1 MKILNFSIP
10 HYCIMKK
17 LLPIFIFG
25 LTYVVARPTMANAA
39 GINNVVN
46 SLDNQANIITNQPI
60 VIGTQPTSTQP
71 TQQPVTVDDVKGVIL
86 KQVGIQA
93 PAKIDVNQVG
103 NGVID
108 NSAATA
114 KSIAEKQ
121 TAGVMSALNKLPF
134 GSILT
139 PILQEKLATGIG
151 NLAKDANGIF
161 AAWMSDPGNPVGGY
175 AEQFNNIVG
184 GIFGNG
190 GGDPNTASKQA
201 EASQKAIDNLL
212 ASFGDGATQ
221 AAKDIAQFTN
231 PNANTITIGISNTV
245 PSGDLNGTVANM
257 EGRLAVAGALFD
269 ANPATGQRDDLALAQ
284 AAASKVVAASVVGVA
299 GIATT
304 QSDMAQVGLS
314 GASAEYYGS
323 ANRDNSLDKLTDIG
337 KGIAASA
344 KIADQNAKYISKSVT
359 LSGQLLKQ
367 NAVESE
373 RLTRRAQEEDA
384 SIQKKNEGHQ
394 GGMAFL
400 AGVSG
405 VMLP

>member
-1 MKILNFSIP
+1 
-10 HYCIMKK
+10 MKK
-17 LLPIFIFG
+17 LLPIFILG
-25 LTYVVARPTMANAA
+25 LTCVVARPTVANAA

-60 VIGTQPTSTQP
+60 VIGTQPTGTQP
-71 TQQPVTVDDVKGVIL
+71 TQQPVTVNDVKGVIL
-86 KQVGIQA
+86 DRVGIQA

-103 NGVID
+103 NGIID

-114 KSIAEKQ
+114 KGIGEKQ

-139 PILQEKLATGIG
+139 PVLQEKLATGIG

-161 AAWMSDPGNPVGGY
+161 ADWMSDPGNPVGGY
-175 AEQFNNIVG
+175 AEQFNNIIG
-184 GIFGNG
+184 GLFGGGG

-212 ASFGDGATQ
+212 ASFGDGATT

-231 PNANTITIGISNTV
+231 PNANTITIGISNTS

-304 QSDMAQVGLS
+304 QSDMAQVGLA
-314 GASAEYYGS
+314 GASAEYYAS

-344 KIADQNAKYISKSVT
+344 KIAAQNAKYVSKSVT

-367 NAVESE
+367 NATESE

-384 SIQKKNEGHQ
+384 SILKKNEGHQ